1 MTATK
6 RYGLLGV
13 FSLKSSCRRR
23 GGVVVFRQ
31 GMWEA
36 LPIIVG
42 ILIIS
47 VLVVWIAWSAFEF
60 LAADAPAVV
69 RIKVR

>member
-1 MTATK
+1 
-6 RYGLLGV
+6 
-13 FSLKSSCRRR
+13 
-23 GGVVVFRQ
+23 VFRQ

-69 RIKVR
+69 RIKDR

>member
-1 MTATK
+1 
-6 RYGLLGV
+6 
-13 FSLKSSCRRR
+13 
-23 GGVVVFRQ
+23 VFRQ
-31 GMWEA
+31 DMWEA

-47 VLVVWIAWSAFEF
+47 TLVVYVGWYAFEF
-60 LAADAPAVV
+60 LAADAPTVV